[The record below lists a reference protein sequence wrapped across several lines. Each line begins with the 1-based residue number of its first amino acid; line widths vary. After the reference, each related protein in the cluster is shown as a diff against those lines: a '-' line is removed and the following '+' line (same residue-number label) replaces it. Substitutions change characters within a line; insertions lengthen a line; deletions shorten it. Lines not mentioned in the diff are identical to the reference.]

1 MEDPGPEGSGVRR
14 GAAAIAVLAAACAG
28 VPGARAETFRETF
41 GDRPITRPIG
51 DALADS
57 IGHALPIT
65 AASAGVTFSF
75 NKESHAWDRETDI
88 LGQLYLERPRPLGR
102 GKLNL
107 SVSYQWVR
115 IDTVDGQDLGRLSD
129 TRFPIVDPKNG
140 RLFTLPRFGLDL
152 ETHQV
157 TTSVTYGAT
166 DDLDLNLTIPV
177 LDSRFGMNGVLR
189 DVAKGSEQRARV
201 RSSKVGPGDL
211 FLRGKYRLL
220 HGAWGDLAAGLVLR
234 APAGNQDNFQGTGA
248 WEPAPMLYAAT
259 PSLSLGHG
267 VGLQAYANGGVE
279 LDADDV
285 DRSAGRFGFGL
296 DCAVK
301 ERFTAAVAVL
311 GREPFQGI
319 APPGFF
325 DVARVDPQT
334 GRRFTAPVL
343 GLERD
348 RASAYDL
355 SLGGRVNLWHDTVFG
370 FANVIL
376 PLNRDGF
383 RSDVIPLVGIEAA
396 F

>member
-1 MEDPGPEGSGVRR
+1 MEDPGPEGPGVRR

-41 GDRPITRPIG
+41 ERPITRPIG

-75 NKESHAWDRETDI
+75 NKESHAWERETDI

-115 IDTVDGQDLGRLSD
+115 IDTVDGKDLDRLSD

-140 RLFTLPRFGLDL
+140 TLFTVPRFGLDL

-157 TTSVTYGAT
+157 TTSVTYGVT

-177 LDSRFGMNGVLR
+177 LDSSFGVNGILR
-189 DVAKGSEQRARV
+189 QVAKGREQRLRV

-220 HGAWGDLAAGLVLR
+220 HGAWGDLAAGLVVR
-234 APAGNQDNFQGTGA
+234 
-248 WEPAPMLYAAT
+248 
-259 PSLSLGHG
+259 
-267 VGLQAYANGGVE
+267 
-279 LDADDV
+279 
-285 DRSAGRFGFGL
+285 
-296 DCAVK
+296 AVK
-301 ERFTAAVAVL
+301 SRI
-311 GREPFQGI
+311 G
-319 APPGFF
+319 
-325 DVARVDPQT
+325 
-334 GRRFTAPVL
+334 
-343 GLERD
+343 
-348 RASAYDL
+348 
-355 SLGGRVNLWHDTVFG
+355 
-370 FANVIL
+370 
-376 PLNRDGF
+376 DGN
-383 RSDVIPLVGIEAA
+383 G
-396 F
+396 

>member
-1 MEDPGPEGSGVRR
+1 VRR

-41 GDRPITRPIG
+41 ERPITRPVG

-75 NKESHAWDRETDI
+75 NKETHAWDRETDI

-115 IDTVDGQDLGRLSD
+115 IDTVDGRDLDRLSD

-152 ETHQV
+152 DTHQV
-157 TTSVTYGAT
+157 TTSITYGAT
-166 DDLDLNLTIPV
+166 DDLDLNLTVPV
-177 LDSRFGMNGVLR
+177 LYSRFAVSAILR
-189 DVAKGSEQRARV
+189 DLASGREQRSHV
-201 RSSKVGPGDL
+201 RSSKLGPGDL
-211 FLRGKYRLL
+211 FLRAKYRLV

-234 APAGNQDNFQGTGA
+234 APAGNQDNFQGTGT

-259 PSLSLGHG
+259 PSLSLGRG
-267 VGLQAYANGGVE
+267 VALQAYANGGVE
-279 LDADDV
+279 LNGDDV
-285 DRSAGRFGFGL
+285 ERSAGRFGLGL
-296 DCAVK
+296 DCAVR

-325 DVARVDPQT
+325 DVVRVDPSS

-355 SLGGRVNLWHDTVFG
+355 SLGGRVNLWHDTFFG

-383 RSDVIPLVGIEAA
+383 RSDVIPLVGVEAA

>member
-1 MEDPGPEGSGVRR
+1 MEDPGSEGPGVRR
-14 GAAAIAVLAAACAG
+14 GAAAIAMLAAACAG
-28 VPGARAETFRETF
+28 VPGARAETFREIL
-41 GDRPITRPIG
+41 GERPITRPVG

-57 IGHALPIT
+57 IGHTLPIT

-75 NKESHAWDRETDI
+75 NKATHAWERETDI

-115 IDTVDGQDLGRLSD
+115 IDTVDGQDLDRLSD

-140 RLFTLPRFGLDL
+140 RLFTLPRFGLEL

-166 DDLDLNLTIPV
+166 DNLDLNLTIPV
-177 LDSRFGMNGVLR
+177 LYSRFGVNGILR
-189 DVAKGSEQRARV
+189 DVATGQEQRAHV
-201 RSSKVGPGDL
+201 RSSKTGPGDI

-234 APAGNQDNFQGTGA
+234 APAGNQDNFQGTGT

-279 LDADDV
+279 LNGSAV
-285 DRSAGRFGFGL
+285 DQSAGRFGLGL

-301 ERFTAAVAVL
+301 ERFTAAVAFL
-311 GREPFQGI
+311 GREPFEGI

-325 DVARVDPQT
+325 DVARVDPRT
-334 GRRFTAPVL
+334 GQRFTAPVL
-343 GLERD
+343 GLERE
-348 RASAYDL
+348 RASTYDL
-355 SLGGRVNLWHDTVFG
+355 SLGGRVDLWRDTVFG

-383 RSDVIPLVGIEAA
+383 RSDVIPLVGVEAA

>member
-1 MEDPGPEGSGVRR
+1 MEDPRPEGPGVRR
-14 GAAAIAVLAAACAG
+14 GATAIAVLAAACAS
-28 VPGARAETFRETF
+28 VPGARAESFREIF
-41 GDRPITRPIG
+41 QRPITRPVG

-65 AASAGVTFSF
+65 AASAGVTFWF
-75 NKESHAWDRETDI
+75 DKESHAWQRETDL

-115 IDTVDGQDLGRLSD
+115 IDTVDGQDLDRLSD
-129 TRFPIVDPKNG
+129 TRFPIVDPDNG

-152 ETHQV
+152 DTHQV
-157 TTSVTYGAT
+157 TTSITYGAT

-177 LDSRFGMNGVLR
+177 LYSRFAVNAILR
-189 DVAKGSEQRARV
+189 DVASGQEQRSHVDSTKLGA
-201 RSSKVGPGDL
+201 GDI
-211 FLRGKYRLL
+211 FLRAKYRLV

-234 APAGNQDNFQGTGA
+234 APAGNQNNFQGTGT

-259 PSLSLGHG
+259 PSLSLGRR
-267 VGLQAYANGGVE
+267 VRLQAYANGGVE
-279 LDADDV
+279 LNGDDV
-285 DRSAGRFGFGL
+285 ERSAGRFGLGL
-296 DCAVK
+296 DCAIL
-301 ERFTAAVAVL
+301 ERFTVAVAFL

-325 DVARVDPQT
+325 DVARVDPST
-334 GRRFTAPVL
+334 GRRFMAPVL

-383 RSDVIPLVGIEAA
+383 RSDVIPLVGFEAA

>member
-1 MEDPGPEGSGVRR
+1 VRR
-14 GAAAIAVLAAACAG
+14 GAAAIAMLAAACAG
-28 VPGARAETFRETF
+28 VPGARAETFREIL
-41 GDRPITRPIG
+41 GERPITRPVG

-75 NKESHAWDRETDI
+75 NKATHAWERETDI

-115 IDTVDGQDLGRLSD
+115 IDTVDGQDLDRLSD

-140 RLFTLPRFGLDL
+140 RLFTLPRFGLEL

-166 DDLDLNLTIPV
+166 DNLDLNLTIPV
-177 LDSRFGMNGVLR
+177 LYSRFGVNGILR
-189 DVAKGSEQRARV
+189 DVATGQEQRARV
-201 RSSKVGPGDL
+201 RSSKTGPGDI

-234 APAGNQDNFQGTGA
+234 APAGNQDNFQGTGT

-279 LDADDV
+279 LNGSAV
-285 DRSAGRFGFGL
+285 DQSAGRFGLGL

-301 ERFTAAVAVL
+301 ERFTAAVAFL
-311 GREPFQGI
+311 GREPFEGI

-325 DVARVDPQT
+325 DVARVDPRT
-334 GRRFTAPVL
+334 GQRFTAPVL
-343 GLERD
+343 GLERE
-348 RASAYDL
+348 RASTYDL
-355 SLGGRVNLWHDTVFG
+355 SLGGRVDLWRDTVFG

-383 RSDVIPLVGIEAA
+383 RSDVIPLVGVEAA

>member
-1 MEDPGPEGSGVRR
+1 MEDPGSEGPGVRR
-14 GAAAIAVLAAACAG
+14 GAAAIAMLAAACAG
-28 VPGARAETFRETF
+28 VPGARAETFREIL
-41 GDRPITRPIG
+41 GERPITRPVG

-57 IGHALPIT
+57 IGHTLPIT

-75 NKESHAWDRETDI
+75 NKATHAWERETDI

-115 IDTVDGQDLGRLSD
+115 IDTVDGQDLDRLSD

-140 RLFTLPRFGLDL
+140 RLFTLPRFGLEL

-166 DDLDLNLTIPV
+166 DNLDLNLTIPV
-177 LDSRFGMNGVLR
+177 LYSRFGVNGILR
-189 DVAKGSEQRARV
+189 DVATGQEQRARV

-234 APAGNQDNFQGTGA
+234 APAGNQDNFQGTGT

-279 LDADDV
+279 LNGSAV
-285 DRSAGRFGFGL
+285 DQSAGRFGLGL

-301 ERFTAAVAVL
+301 ERFTAAVAFL
-311 GREPFQGI
+311 GREPFEGI

-325 DVARVDPQT
+325 DVARVDPRT
-334 GRRFTAPVL
+334 GQRFTAPVL
-343 GLERD
+343 GLERE
-348 RASAYDL
+348 RASTYDL
-355 SLGGRVNLWHDTVFG
+355 SLGGRVDLWRDTVFG

-383 RSDVIPLVGIEAA
+383 RSDVIPLVGVEAA

>member
-1 MEDPGPEGSGVRR
+1 MRG
-14 GAAAIAVLAAACAG
+14 GAAAIAVLVAACAG
-28 VPGARAETFRETF
+28 VPGARAETFREILE
-41 GDRPITRPIG
+41 RPITRPVG

-75 NKESHAWDRETDI
+75 NKATHAWERETDI

-107 SVSYQWVR
+107 SVSYQWMR
-115 IDTVDGQDLGRLSD
+115 IDTVDGQDLDRLSD
-129 TRFPIVDPKNG
+129 TRFPIVSPGNG
-140 RLFTLPRFGLDL
+140 RLFTVPRFGLDL
-152 ETHQV
+152 DTHQV

-177 LDSRFGMNGVLR
+177 LYSRFALNGILR
-189 DVAKGSEQRARV
+189 DVADRHEQRARV
-201 RSSKVGPGDL
+201 RSSKLGPGDV
-211 FLRGKYRLL
+211 FLRAKYRLV

-234 APAGNQDNFQGTGA
+234 APAGNQDNFQGTGT

-259 PSLSLGHG
+259 PSLSLGYG

-279 LDADDV
+279 LNGDDV

-325 DVARVDPQT
+325 DVARVDPST
-334 GRRFTAPVL
+334 GRRFMAPVL

-348 RASAYDL
+348 RASTYDL
-355 SLGGRVNLWHDTVFG
+355 SLGGRMNLWHDTVFG

-383 RSDVIPLVGIEAA
+383 RSDVIPLAGVEAA

>member
-1 MEDPGPEGSGVRR
+1 
-14 GAAAIAVLAAACAG
+14 
-28 VPGARAETFRETF
+28 
-41 GDRPITRPIG
+41 
-51 DALADS
+51 
-57 IGHALPIT
+57 
-65 AASAGVTFSF
+65 
-75 NKESHAWDRETDI
+75 
-88 LGQLYLERPRPLGR
+88 
-102 GKLNL
+102 
-107 SVSYQWVR
+107 VR
-115 IDTVDGQDLGRLSD
+115 IDTVDGHDLDRLSD
-129 TRFPIVDPKNG
+129 TRFPIVDPDNG
-140 RLFTLPRFGLDL
+140 RLFTVPRFGLDL
-152 ETHQV
+152 DTHQV
-157 TTSVTYGAT
+157 TTSVTYGVT

-177 LDSRFGMNGVLR
+177 LDSRFGTNVIFR
-189 DVAKGSEQRARV
+189 DVANGQEQRARV

-279 LDADDV
+279 LNADDIE
-285 DRSAGRFGFGL
+285 RSAGRFGLGL

-325 DVARVDPQT
+325 DVARVDPTT

-355 SLGGRVNLWHDTVFG
+355 SLGGRVDLWHDTVFG

>member
-1 MEDPGPEGSGVRR
+1 MEDPGSEGPGVRR
-14 GAAAIAVLAAACAG
+14 GAAAIAMLAAACAG
-28 VPGARAETFRETF
+28 VPGARAETFREIL
-41 GDRPITRPIG
+41 GERPITRPVG

-57 IGHALPIT
+57 IGHTLPIT

-75 NKESHAWDRETDI
+75 NKATHAWERETDI

-115 IDTVDGQDLGRLSD
+115 IDTVDGQDLDRLSD

-140 RLFTLPRFGLDL
+140 RLFTLPRFGLEL

-166 DDLDLNLTIPV
+166 DNLDLNLTIPV
-177 LDSRFGMNGVLR
+177 LYSRFGVNGILR
-189 DVAKGSEQRARV
+189 DVATGQEQRARV
-201 RSSKVGPGDL
+201 RSSKTGPGDI

-234 APAGNQDNFQGTGA
+234 APAGNQDNFQGTGT

-279 LDADDV
+279 LNGSAV
-285 DRSAGRFGFGL
+285 DQSAGRFGLGL

-301 ERFTAAVAVL
+301 ERFTAAVAFL
-311 GREPFQGI
+311 GREPFEGI

-325 DVARVDPQT
+325 DVTRVDPRT
-334 GRRFTAPVL
+334 GQRFTAPVL

-348 RASAYDL
+348 RASTYDL
-355 SLGGRVNLWHDTVFG
+355 SLGGRVDLWRDTVFG

-383 RSDVIPLVGIEAA
+383 RSDVIPLVGVEAA